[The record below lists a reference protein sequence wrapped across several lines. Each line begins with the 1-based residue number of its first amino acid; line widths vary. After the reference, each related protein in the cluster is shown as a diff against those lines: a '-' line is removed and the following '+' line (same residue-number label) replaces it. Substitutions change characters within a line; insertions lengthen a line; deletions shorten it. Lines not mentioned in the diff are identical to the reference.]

1 MSFNRVMLTELD
13 LDNLRSD
20 LKLMSL
26 ARETKVNFI
35 TPKAFSDGRE
45 FEKTY
50 KSTLPFPR
58 QNDFNLDSM
67 VLIRDDPLPNC
78 TKTVILKARQSGLK
92 TISDTYHDI
101 GIRALYYSFTPK
113 KETNMSQD
121 LIQAIRVISG
131 TEQKDEL
138 SRFEQMPANIK
149 EAMTRKM
156 AARQQ
161 EASEKIADQLIT
173 LLDSAAG
180 HKIRYLQLSR
190 TLRAQMNTAISN
202 VKRFHAAEQLANAGN
217 FAPLVLVVHG
227 TSGFTVDEI
236 KKIEQDLEDQITK
249 DAASPKITVTTRKRS
264 T

>member
-1 MSFNRVMLTELD
+1 MSFDRVLFTELD

-20 LKLMSL
+20 LELMSL
-26 ARETKVNFI
+26 ARKTKVNFI

-58 QNDFNLDSM
+58 QNDFNLDSL
-67 VLIRDDPLPNC
+67 VLIRNDPLPNC
-78 TKTVILKARQSGLK
+78 TKTVILKARKSGLK
-92 TISDTYHDI
+92 NISDTYHDI

-156 AARQQ
+156 ATRQQ

-173 LLDSAAG
+173 LLDLAEG
-180 HKIRYLQLSR
+180 RKKHHLQMSR
-190 TLRAQMNTAISN
+190 ISRAQMNAAIAN
-202 VKRFHAAEQLANAGN
+202 VKRFHAAEQLANSGN

-227 TSGFTVDEI
+227 TSGFSIDEI
-236 KKIEQDLEDQITK
+236 KKIEQDLEDQIKKDSSETK
-249 DAASPKITVTTRKRS
+249 TTTTTRKRS
-264 T
+264 A

>member
-1 MSFNRVMLTELD
+1 MSFNRGMLTE

-35 TPKAFSDGRE
+35 TPKTFNDGQE
-45 FEKTY
+45 FKKMR
-50 KSTLPFPR
+50 KSEFLFAR

-67 VLIRDDPLPNC
+67 VLIRNGPLPNC
-78 TKTVILKARQSGLK
+78 TKTVILKARKSGLK
-92 TISDTYHDI
+92 NISDAYHDT

-156 AARQQ
+156 ATRQQ

-173 LLDSAAG
+173 LLDAAAS
-180 HKIRYLQLSR
+180 HKSRHLQLSR
-190 TLRAQMNTAISN
+190 TLRAQMNVAIAN
-202 VKRFHAAEQLANAGN
+202 VKRFHAAEQLASSGN

-227 TSGFTVDEI
+227 TSGFSIDEI
-236 KKIEQDLEDQITK
+236 KKIEQDLEDQIKK
-249 DAASPKITVTTRKRS
+249 DSAEPKTAAARKRS
-264 T
+264 A

>member
-1 MSFNRVMLTELD
+1 MSFNRGQQTELGG
-13 LDNLRSD
+13 LL
-20 LKLMSL
+20 LKTLV
-26 ARETKVNFI
+26 RETKVNFI
-35 TPKAFSDGRE
+35 TPKAFNDGRE
-45 FEKTY
+45 FEKML
-50 KSTLPFPR
+50 KSAFLFTR
-58 QNDFNLDSM
+58 QNNPNLDNL
-67 VLIRDDPLPNC
+67 VLIRNGPVPNC
-78 TKTVILKARQSGLK
+78 TKTVILKARKFGLK

-101 GIRALYYSFTPK
+101 GMRALYYSYTPK

-138 SRFEQMPANIK
+138 SRFENMPANIK
-149 EAMTRKM
+149 EAMNRKM
-156 AARQQ
+156 AVRQQ
-161 EASEKIADQLIT
+161 EASEKVADQLIT
-173 LLDSAAG
+173 LMDSAAG
-180 HKIRYLQLSR
+180 AKARALQLSR
-190 TLRAQMNTAISN
+190 SLRTQMNAAIAN